1 MEGMNIRPHL
11 VLPVPATALL
21 LMALLTSAPAAA
33 DVHLIDDSG
42 QTLTLP
48 APARRI
54 VSLAPYTTEMLF
66 AVGAGDRIVGATR
79 YADVPEAA
87 RKIPR
92 IGDSNQLDLER
103 IVSLKP
109 DVLVVWR
116 NGSSEALLDKL
127 RSLRIPIF
135 YSQPGRLAAIPAA
148 LLRFGRLA
156 GTEALATR
164 AAAAFETRLEDL
176 GSHYANRPKVSMFY
190 QLWRQPLLTING
202 EQQISDVISLC
213 GGVNIFAGRKPLV
226 APVTAE
232 AVVSANPEA
241 IVTVNEDPESEAGL
255 DIWKKIPSL
264 LATMR
269 GNYILLNSDI
279 VSLQSPRILDGATA
293 LCNELDKVRAR
304 RKP

>member
-148 LLRFGRLA
+148 LIRFGQLA
-156 GTEALATR
+156 GTEALAAR

-176 GSHYANRPKVSMFY
+176 GSRYANRPKVSVFY
-190 QLWRQPLLTING
+190 QLWHQPLLTING

-241 IVTVNEDPESEAGL
+241 IVTVNEGPESEAGL
-255 DIWKKIPSL
+255 DIWKKIPGL
-264 LATMR
+264 LATIR

-293 LCNELDKVRAR
+293 LCINLEKVRAK